1 MILILSPPL
10 SLPLFTLLSS
20 ETPVISQLSS
30 SNYLFL
36 TDPKDG
42 TLYMSGPQ
50 NDGIKVT
57 ELMGGSSLQGKK
69 KYYLKCCMYTCTL
82 DCTCTSVIKCFGV
95 FPFSHLLL
103 FQ

>member
-1 MILILSPPL
+1 MILIFSPL

-69 KYYLKCCMYTCTL
+69 ILFEMLYVYMYFRLYIYIC
-82 DCTCTSVIKCFGV
+82 D
-95 FPFSHLLL
+95 
-103 FQ
+103 